1 MRVIMKNKTGTEFLM
16 GICMVLLVTA
26 VTHYMTK
33 SRPTAGTPEPRKG
46 PVVVLD
52 AGHGGH
58 DPGKIGINK
67 ALEKDINL
75 AIVKKL
81 RYYLEND
88 GVTVILTRE
97 EDAGLYSNSDGN
109 KKQADMRRRC
119 EIIDGSAA
127 DLVVS
132 IHQNSYHEES
142 VKGAQVFYY
151 KSSLKGQR
159 LAELVQ
165 KRFDFVLGEEN
176 RRAIKPNDSY
186 YLLLHTGCPIVIVE
200 CGFLSN
206 WEEAER
212 LTDQIYQDE
221 VAWTIYM
228 GIMQYLNEMN

>member
-1 MRVIMKNKTGTEFLM
+1 MKNKTGTEFLM
-16 GICMVLLVTA
+16 GICMLLLVTA
-26 VTHYMTK
+26 VSHYMTQ
-33 SRPTAGTPEPRKG
+33 SRPTVGTPENKTG
-46 PVVVLD
+46 PVVVVD

-58 DPGKIGINK
+58 DPGKISINK

-81 RYYLEND
+81 QYYLEND

-97 EDAGLYSNSDGN
+97 GDDGLYASSDGN
-109 KKQADMRRRC
+109 KKQADMRKRC
-119 EIIDGSAA
+119 EIIDQSGA

-176 RRAIKPNDSY
+176 RRVIKPNDSY
-186 YLLLHTGCPIVIVE
+186 YLLLHTSCPIVIVE

-212 LTDQIYQDE
+212 LTGQDYQDQM
-221 VAWTIYM
+221 AWTIYM
-228 GIMQYLNEMN
+228 GIMQYLNEMD